1 VKQADLFGGPQEPP
15 KPQRSEP
22 AKPQPPPPQPPP
34 KPAAAQPAPP
44 QPPPQAPKPAAAAPP
59 TQQQQQQQQQA
70 PKVRVGNRVLTVSEL
85 TRQLKETVEPA
96 FGRVIVRGE
105 VTGFKG
111 PNPRG
116 HLYFALKDEFAWLDT
131 RIWQSTAQRM
141 KFALKDGM
149 EVLAEGSIDIY
160 APQGRYAFIV
170 QKIEPAGMG
179 ALALAYEQLKQKLL
193 AEGLFGE
200 KRKKPK
206 RPLPVLPRRIGVVTS
221 VTGAALRDFLKVLYR
236 RHPRLSVLVSDARV
250 QGDGAS
256 IEIARGIRK
265 LSRTN
270 VDVIV
275 VTRGGGS
282 AEDLWAF
289 NEEIVAR
296 AIFDSPVPVVSAVG
310 HEVDVTL
317 ADFVA
322 DHRAATPSAAAEA
335 LAPVLAE
342 LELKL
347 AQQRQRLARAVERS
361 VVGHRAR
368 LEKGLT
374 RLGDPR
380 RRISQ
385 SRLRFADLGDRVVA
399 AIRKSH
405 RTRSAALEALE
416 KRIARA
422 RPQAR
427 LLEVRQRLS
436 GLKLKLNSS
445 GHALT
450 RRERAHLQRLK
461 AELWQHTPKPKLLN
475 ERRRIAREKDRLPQL
490 IKGKLERHR
499 ERLHALERRL
509 EGLSPLKV
517 LARGYS
523 IAKTADGHVIT
534 SVDQAPPG
542 TQIRVT
548 LQGEQELDATVTGAR
563 KSNGT

>member
-1 VKQADLFGGPQEPP
+1 MP
-15 KPQRSEP
+15 EP
-22 AKPQPPPPQPPP
+22 A
-34 KPAAAQPAPP
+34 PAA
-44 QPPPQAPKPAAAAPP
+44 KAAPA
-59 TQQQQQQQQQA
+59 QA
-70 PKVRVGNRVLTVSEL
+70 PKVKIGTRVLSVSEL
-85 TRQLKETVEPA
+85 TRQLKETIEPQ
-96 FGRVIVRGE
+96 FGRVLVRGE

-141 KFALKDGM
+141 KFKLKDGM
-149 EVLAEGSIDIY
+149 EVLAEGSIELY

-170 QKIEPAGMG
+170 QKVEPAGMG

-206 RPLPVLPRRIGVVTS
+206 RPLPLLPKRIGVVTS

-236 RHPRLSVLVSDARV
+236 RHPRLSVLVADARV

-256 IEIARGIRK
+256 IEIARGVRR
-265 LSRTN
+265 LARTN

-361 VVGHRAR
+361 IVGHRTR
-368 LEKGLT
+368 LERGLAK
-374 RLGDPR
+374 LGDPR

-385 SRLRFADLGDRVVA
+385 SRLRMSDLGDRLVGA
-399 AIRKSH
+399 MRKSH
-405 RTRSAALEALE
+405 RTRSAALEVLE

-436 GLKLKLNSS
+436 GLKLALNTA
-445 GHALT
+445 GHQLT
-450 RRERAHLQRLK
+450 RRERAHLQKLK
-461 AELWQHTPKPKLLN
+461 AELSQHTPRPRLEHEKRRLLRDK
-475 ERRRIAREKDRLPQL
+475 ERLPGL

-509 EGLSPLKV
+509 ESLSPLKV

-523 IAKTADGHVIT
+523 ITRTADGHVVT
-534 SVDQAPPG
+534 RVEQAPVG
-542 TQIRVT
+542 AQIRVM
-548 LQGEQELDATVTGAR
+548 LSGDQELEAEVKATR
-563 KSNGT
+563 KG